1 MTSEFLIRDIPIERI
16 RLLNPRNRSR
26 RSHDEIVESI
36 EAVGLKRPITVS
48 KRVEADGEA
57 FALICGQ
64 GRLEAY
70 QKLGQKHIPAVVLD
84 DLTEESCLVRGLV
97 ENVARRRHDGA
108 ELMGDIL
115 GLHLRGYADAEIAD
129 KIGLS
134 ASWVGKIVLL
144 LERGEAQ
151 LVKAVEAGYLPLSLA
166 VAIACES
173 EGEVQKAL
181 AQAYAGGTLKAADV
195 ARVRRLLD
203 RRARPAPAAKP
214 ARSAQEIMDTLQDQ
228 AERHRLALK
237 SADLLQTRLAFVV
250 AALGDLLRHPE
261 FARILQVEGLDDLP
275 KALAARLSGGR
286 G

>member
-1 MTSEFLIRDIPIERI
+1 MKSEFLIRDIPIERI

-48 KRVEADGEA
+48 KRVEPDGEA

-70 QKLGQKHIPAVVLD
+70 QKLGQDHIPAVVLD
-84 DLTEESCLVRGLV
+84 DLPEEACLVRGLV

-115 GLHLRGYADAEIAD
+115 ALHLRGYADAEIAD
-129 KIGLS
+129 KIG
-134 ASWVGKIVLL
+134 LL

-173 EGEVQKAL
+173 EGEVQRAL
-181 AQAYAGGTLKAADV
+181 AQSYASGTLKAADV

-203 RRARPAPAAKP
+203 RRARSAPAAKP

-250 AALGDLLRHPE
+250 AALRDLLRHPE
-261 FARILQVEGLDDLP
+261 FARILHAERLDDLP
-275 KALAARLSGGR
+275 KALAARLSGGW